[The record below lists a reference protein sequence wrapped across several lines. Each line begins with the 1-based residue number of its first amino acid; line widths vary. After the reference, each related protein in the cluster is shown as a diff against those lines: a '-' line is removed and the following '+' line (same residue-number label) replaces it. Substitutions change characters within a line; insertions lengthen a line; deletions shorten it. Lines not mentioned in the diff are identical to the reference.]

1 MENNQQLQPVAEQKI
16 EDLVPELVLEPYVA
30 EQALAEIKNEEKED
44 PLASV
49 NAESLTPEELQ
60 AVEAF
65 SKKFEIHNQSAI
77 LKYGAA
83 AQQKIADFSEAALK
97 AFAQKI

>member
-1 MENNQQLQPVAEQKI
+1 M
-16 EDLVPELVLEPYVA
+16 A
-30 EQALAEIKNEEKED
+30 EQALAEIKNEEKD

-65 SKKFEIHNQSAI
+65 SKIKFITNPLFYNMVRPLS
-77 LKYGAA
+77 KSPN
-83 AQQKIADFSEAALK
+83 FSEAALK
-97 AFAQKI
+97 AFVQKI

>member
-30 EQALAEIKNEEKED
+30 EQALAEIKNEEKD

-65 SKKFEIHNQSAI
+65 SKKLRFITNPLFYNMVRPLNKKSPISRKRLWKAFV
-77 LKYGAA
+77 
-83 AQQKIADFSEAALK
+83 QKI
-97 AFAQKI
+97 